1 MRFLDLEPKFLRIV
15 DPKTW
20 SWEGTSGS
28 DVPIAEAQGVM
39 FLCPKCFE
47 GNAHSS
53 VGVHSVVCWFLGR
66 GVSDAEEPGPG
77 RWEPIGT
84 GLADLTLHAGSSSV
98 LLRGECDAHFFV
110 RDGEVLMC

>member
-20 SWEGTSGS
+20 SWEDESGR
-28 DVPIAEAQGVM
+28 DVSIADAQGIM

-47 GNAHSS
+47 GSPI
-53 VGVHSVVCWFLGR
+53 GVHSIICWFSGR

-77 RWEPIGT
+77 RWEPVGT
-84 GLADLTLHAGSSSV
+84 GLADLTLRAGSSSV
-98 LLRGECDAHFFV
+98 LLRGGCNAHFLI
-110 RDGEVLMC
+110 RDGEVTMC